1 MIQGPFRIDVS
12 DNKNPGRPKN
22 VKVERKKG
30 AKKAAIKDQEREKEG
45 EIECEKD
52 EFTNVVYSPRLADRR
67 YS

>member
-30 AKKAAIKDQEREKEG
+30 AKKAAIKDQERERGRDRMRKRR
-45 EIECEKD
+45 
-52 EFTNVVYSPRLADRR
+52 VYERGILTKVGGQAV
-67 YS
+67 